1 MRPAVRVRRV
11 LAVPH
16 LDAGEGSRGTVARE
30 EVEQGEIAV
39 AVVDVVVPG
48 LIEDKKRRKRE
59 RERERKERR
68 EEVRKEKKRN

>member
-1 MRPAVRVRRV
+1 MRVRRV

-30 EVEQGEIAV
+30 EVEQGKIAV

-59 RERERKERR
+59 REKREKRR
-68 EEVRKEKKRN
+68 GEKREDKKLKKS

>member
-1 MRPAVRVRRV
+1 VRVRRV

-59 RERERKERR
+59 REREKREKRRGEKR
-68 EEVRKEKKRN
+68 EEKKLKKS